1 MLNGHITYLQ
11 SPSWLAALRSIPM
24 WLQDLYLATIHE
36 SGCKYWCFLPQ
47 WKSGHE
53 HCLHN
58 WFQFCHLTYY
68 GTRIRLWVSM
78 CSLEYNYIVQKR
90 DGVDSDTDYTGFHVH
105 SYYASGRVFIFG
117 FSPHPTHHIIKQTD
131 NWESKREKEAKQ
143 PVSDLFGT
151 AFKAL
156 GSIQGCISQDSQK
169 PFSFEISEMKKQNCK
184 ICYIRLLC

>member
-1 MLNGHITYLQ
+1 MLNGDITYLQ
-11 SPSWLAALRSIPM
+11 SPSGLAALRSIPM
-24 WLQDLYLATIHE
+24 WLQNLYLATYILHE

-68 GTRIRLWVSM
+68 GTRVRLWVSM

-105 SYYASGRVFIFG
+105 SYYATSRVFIFG

-131 NWESKREKEAKQ
+131 NWGRRKRSQTTCFWFVWDGIQGFRKH
-143 PVSDLFGT
+143 SRLHFTG
-151 AFKAL
+151 FKAVIL
-156 GSIQGCISQDSQK
+156 FWNQWDEK
-169 PFSFEISEMKKQNCK
+169 TK
-184 ICYIRLLC
+184 L